1 MHDGI
6 SLEQLGVPTAVI
18 VTETFLHE
26 AHAQRA
32 ALGMEGVEPAVI
44 PHPLSTL
51 SDDEIQARAAAAAPQ
66 VKKILLG
73 G

>member
-1 MHDGI
+1 MHDGV

-18 VTETFLHE
+18 VTEIFLHE
-26 AHAQRA
+26 AHVQRA
-32 ALGMEGVEPAVI
+32 ALGMENVEPAVI

-51 SDDEIQARAAAAAPQ
+51 PDDEIAARAAAAAPQ

>member
-1 MHDGI
+1 MHDGV

-26 AHAQRA
+26 ARVQRA

-51 SDDEIQARAAAAAPQ
+51 SDGEIASRAAAAAPQ